1 MNLPPIFDRDAELE
15 QLRKLLS
22 RRHSFL
28 LYGPAGSGKTLL
40 LTTLIKDFSGA
51 LYCKDSSGSQIVFR
65 TLAAEL
71 FAKKNQRVLHA
82 CGKSGLAAIKGKSA
96 VSIRGIV
103 IEALREASYWIVL
116 DHLQRPS
123 QSFATALKDMCSGT
137 TTPLVVVAHSA
148 HMEDVGFLLPMFP
161 DRSDRFALQ
170 NFDSGTARQ
179 FALQTARQIK
189 LDAANQEEV
198 IDKIAHYSQGNPGA
212 IRAMLEMAA
221 DPKYIAQQ
229 QVKLAPLY
237 IDFRLQWGATHG

>member
-1 MNLPPIFDRDAELE
+1 MNLPLIFGRDAELE

-28 LYGPAGSGKTLL
+28 LYGPAGAGKTLL
-40 LTTLIKDFSGA
+40 LTTLIKDFFGA

-71 FAKKNQRVLHA
+71 FAEKNHRVLQA
-82 CGKSGLAAIKGKSA
+82 CGKSGLAAIKDKSA

-116 DHLQRPS
+116 DHLQCPS
-123 QSFATALKDMCSGT
+123 QSFATALKDLCSGT
-137 TTPLVVVAHSA
+137 TTPLVAAARSA

-161 DRSDRFALQ
+161 DRPDRFALQ

-179 FALQTARQIK
+179 FALQTARQMK
-189 LDAANQEEV
+189 LDAANQEKSSTRLC
-198 IDKIAHYSQGNPGA
+198 ITARG
-212 IRAMLEMAA
+212 IRARF
-221 DPKYIAQQ
+221 
-229 QVKLAPLY
+229 APCL
-237 IDFRLQWGATHG
+237 RWRPTQSTSRNSR